1 MPIAIRMPKWGMIME
16 EGFLQ
21 SWLVDEGQSVQKGKG
36 IAEIESDKATKELE
50 APASGVLARKLVK
63 PGTTVPVGSLLGVIA
78 VDDDSEELI
87 NKFIEMEAQTIG
99 IEQND
104 NEPEIKTATK
114 TEIDIKETSKS
125 PEISDAPLGFE
136 QGEGRSISPAA
147 LRFAKSKGV
156 DWSYIKGTGPG
167 GRIQISDVEAS
178 MNTSGIPI
186 PLSRFRKAIASR
198 TLLSIQAPQAALCR
212 QIELTKFLEYRRL
225 INQKIELEEARISL
239 TAYLIP
245 FIQKALQNN
254 PELNCRLTSEGLIA
268 YKEINLGIVVQSPDG
283 IFVPV
288 IKSINEKKL
297 GILNAEFKELSEK
310 ASKNEIAVKDLEGG
324 TFTFSNAGTFGIE
337 LFQPLLNP
345 PEVAIL
351 GMGSIRKRPWVIG
364 ETVVPRD
371 TAWFCLS
378 TDHRAVDGKPAG
390 KFLSELDEI
399 LQKPS
404 VIFNNNYI

>member
-1 MPIAIRMPKWGMIME
+1 MPVAIRMPKWGMIME

-21 SWLVDEGQSVQKGKG
+21 AWLVDEGQSVQKGKG

-50 APASGVLARKLVK
+50 APSSGVLARKLVK
-63 PGTTVPVGSLLGVIA
+63 PGTTVRVGSLLGVIA
-78 VDDDSEELI
+78 IDDDSEELI
-87 NKFIEMEAQTIG
+87 TKFIEMETQTTG

-104 NEPEIKTATK
+104 NEPEVKIATT
-114 TEIDIKETSKS
+114 TEMKEPLKN
-125 PEISDAPLGFE
+125 PDISDTPLGFE
-136 QGEGRSISPAA
+136 QREGRAISPAA
-147 LRFAKSKGV
+147 LRLAKSKGV
-156 DWSYIKGTGPG
+156 DWSHIKGTGPG
-167 GRIQISDVEAS
+167 GRIQVSDVEAS

-225 INQKIELEEARISL
+225 INQKIESEGAHISL

-254 PELNCRLTSEGLIA
+254 PELNCQLTPEGLIA

-288 IKSINEKKL
+288 IKNINEKKL
-297 GILNAEFKELSEK
+297 DILNAEFKELSEK
-310 ASKNEIAVKDLEGG
+310 AAKNDISATDLEGG

-351 GMGSIRKRPWVIG
+351 GMGSILKRPWVIG
-364 ETVVPRD
+364 DAVVPRD
-371 TAWFCLS
+371 TAWFCLA
-378 TDHRAVDGKPAG
+378 TDHRAVDGRPAG
-390 KFLSELDEI
+390 KFLSELDGI
-399 LQKPS
+399 LQEPS